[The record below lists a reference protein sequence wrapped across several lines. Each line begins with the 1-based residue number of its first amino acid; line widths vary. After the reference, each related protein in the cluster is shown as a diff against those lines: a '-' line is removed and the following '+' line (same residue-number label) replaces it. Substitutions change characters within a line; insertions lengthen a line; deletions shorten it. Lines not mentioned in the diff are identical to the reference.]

1 MLKANPVRT
10 LPWFSL
16 TYSIKPQRLR
26 MAPQLF
32 TTPNNSEAHVG
43 VTAQP
48 QLFYCSSLWFPVY
61 LCSRSPAKAQAL
73 SLTTTRKLVYLKHP
87 RNGAADVSAEHLRG
101 GGRAQSLTSTAF
113 HSLSF
118 STVESRSVQ
127 HPQKSSYWSESNCT
141 QEQLTVTNKNWP
153 QPW

>member
-16 TYSIKPQRLR
+16 TYSIKPQCLR

-48 QLFYCSSLWFPVY
+48 QLFYCSSLWFPVH

-73 SLTTTRKLVYLKHP
+73 SLTTTRKLVLQMFQ
-87 RNGAADVSAEHLRG
+87 
-101 GGRAQSLTSTAF
+101 QSLTSTAF

-127 HPQKSSYWSESNCT
+127 HPQKSSYWSESNCM
-141 QEQLTVTNKNWP
+141 QEQLTVTNKN
-153 QPW
+153 